1 MKKLILILLY
11 LPLIG
16 FGQITVTEVE
26 KNQNNIEFTKN
37 LSYSINSGLG
47 IEIFPEF
54 LLPQHTLLSYYLI
67 PNVNY
72 NISINNELGV
82 YNNVSLPIILR
93 FKSKVTKTKIL
104 MAEYTGDPLITA
116 DEELEIAQRL
126 IFKLEYNG
134 GVQLEIS
141 RQLQARLGIII
152 PIVIISEKDFQN
164 VVYTHSMVQWGG
176 GLNMQLDYSLSDNLC
191 SSLSISRELLY
202 NPIGDYLK
210 NYDKDYYGNNWI
222 TEILIGVSYK
232 L

>member
-67 PNVNY
+67 PKVNY
-72 NISINNELGV
+72 NISINNKLGV

-152 PIVIISEKDFQN
+152 PLSATISEKDFQN
-164 VVYTHSMVQWGG
+164 PSYIPIYEQWGG

-191 SSLSISRELLY
+191 SSLSISRELLFSPNKY
-202 NPIGDYLK
+202 NF
-210 NYDKDYYGNNWI
+210 GNNWI

>member
-26 KNQNNIEFTKN
+26 KNQNNVKKNQNNIEFTKN

-72 NISINNELGV
+72 NISINNKLGV

-164 VVYTHSMVQWGG
+164 VVYTYSMVQWGG

-191 SSLSISRELLY
+191 SSLSISRELLN
-202 NPIGDYLK
+202 NPIKY
-210 NYDKDYYGNNWI
+210 NFGNNWI